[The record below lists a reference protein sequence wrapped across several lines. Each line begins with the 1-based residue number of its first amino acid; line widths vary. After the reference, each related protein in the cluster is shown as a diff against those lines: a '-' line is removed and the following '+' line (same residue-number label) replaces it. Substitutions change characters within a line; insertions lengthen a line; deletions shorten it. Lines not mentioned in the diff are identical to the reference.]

1 MIIEGIQGLL
11 LGRNPR
17 EWQGQGYNEVIKK
30 NVSSCSKQHPSLAQ
44 LNFNGSWENVK
55 TSW

>member
-17 EWQGQGYNEVIKK
+17 EWQGQGYNEAIKK